1 MKVYQSS
8 GVVDTLLMTTGSS
21 VSHSRQDLTGVEHSD
36 YVSLFFTNSEGTHQ
50 YLLVDLDSLV
60 FPSGRRVVF
69 HGSQV
74 DRPSYARIIGYPLD
88 SLSLSGASSD
98 IPFSPRRTSF
108 HGTFPGQGTG
118 NVTFF
123 WTENDRIRL
132 DVGEESRAEQ
142 LSQDKTRASFVFED
156 SDLDADSY
164 TVYYPGKHVTI
175 ASDQHQTGADNTDH
189 IGPSGD
195 CGVATAMRNPAD
207 GSYGFTLNHK
217 ASYLCFLPHINHLP
231 SARVSRIDVTCNNA
245 IAGTFELSGSG
256 MFGGTNTSSSITLE
270 LTPQRARDFFLGH
283 NVRSEQD
290 SCAAYMV
297 IAPQDGSRSFT
308 VTYHVTDTLSR
319 IEKLFRQTINFQP
332 LANTVYPISCN
343 IRDTEFRSIDLGL
356 SCNWSNVNIDAT
368 EPSRHGSIF
377 SSDAEANAALLEQ
390 TVVTEWLMPTD
401 DQREELIEKC
411 LWTWGEYNGQT
422 GYIVEGAAIS
432 KEYGKKLRIFIP
444 CASGTTKAECLS
456 QNFRPVETLMVDLG
470 LPSGTKWAAKN
481 IGANSA
487 EDAGYYFAWGE
498 TETKETYGSG
508 NYRWG
513 TQNLGDDY
521 DISATQNDA
530 AAVLWGGIWRM
541 PTKAEME
548 ELMNT
553 ANCQWTWTS
562 INGINGYLVSSKA
575 EGNIN
580 KIFLPAAGLITD
592 SSLRYGNE
600 GASYQT
606 STQGG
611 DRKAN
616 AWTLSWNKG
625 CNSAQLYLCNTDEYY
640 PFYDRNTCSQRCYG
654 RVIRPVAN
662 PNAIA
667 SDGSVFNIQTDSAG
681 WKLGQTEAVLYGT
694 LSSTMPFQ
702 GSITVGFVVGDSA
715 TIVKGRSRFEY
726 EQQVVVGGSFSQV
739 QPVYDNIGYWYR
751 AYVNTGDTIFYDKA
765 RHYGYE
771 MVDLGLSVRWANMNL
786 GADAPEDYGGYYA
799 WGETTEKDTYS
810 SSTYLYGTTNLG
822 EHYDICTTENDAAHV
837 LMGNAWR
844 MPKYSELKEL
854 VDSCTWVMT
863 SQNNVNGYKVTG
875 KNGNSIFLPCAGILV
890 DNTLWSD
897 NTGASYQTSTQGGD
911 GSANAWTLSWNKDCN
926 SAWLYLNNTGEY
938 YPFYNRNVSSQ
949 RYHGRVIRPVAN
961 TNAGEIDGMQL
972 NILTDSASWHFGDT
986 SARIYGTL
994 STTTPVASPLTVG
1007 FIIGDNDSITKP
1019 TAQAVYPQ
1027 SVSSAGQ
1034 FSHVLPVHDNFGCY
1048 YRAFVEVGDSVFYGK
1063 VRHYGLEFV
1072 DLGIGTLWANMN
1084 VGANTPEE
1092 YGNYYAWGE
1101 TMPKTDYS
1109 QSTYQFGTQNL
1120 GNNYNINGT
1129 RHDAAHVNMGNA
1141 WLMPTSS
1148 ELKDLNDKCTWQWT
1162 TQNNVTGY
1170 KVTGPNGNSIFLPC
1184 AGLMRGSNLDFASVG
1199 ASYATSTLYGEY
1211 SWHTWTLSWY
1221 QQYSQN
1227 GRYFISNNE
1236 WVPFQNY
1243 GSGTVRYFGR
1253 TIRAVYK
1260 PNAVDSDNKLNILTD
1275 SATWR
1280 IGDTSARVYG
1290 VISSFKPLANGC
1302 KVGFVVGDSMNIE
1315 KHNATVYTV
1324 ATDTYGR
1331 FSANLTINNNIGY
1344 WYRAYIEMPD
1354 GDIYYGEARHV
1365 GWEMVDLGLP
1375 SGTLWCNVDVGAA
1388 WPEDYGDYFAW
1399 GETTTK
1405 TSYTSSNYLYGT
1417 SLLGNNGDI
1426 AGTIYDAAYV
1436 NMGHDW
1442 CMPTNTQWREL
1453 LDNCV
1458 WSRIPQNDVCGYVI
1472 TSKTNGNSIFLPS
1485 AGFYVNENIELI
1497 GTGNS
1502 YQSSIC
1508 SGEGSTFAWTLS
1520 WNKDY
1525 SPTGV
1530 YLNYGNE
1537 WTPFQ
1542 SYGKSTVRYFGRS
1555 IRPVANRP

>member
-487 EDAGYYFAWGE
+487 EDGGYYFAWGE

-751 AYVNTGDTIFYDKA
+751 AYVDTGDTIFYGKA

-771 MVDLGLSVRWANMNL
+771 MVDLGLSVKWANMNL
-786 GADAPEDYGGYYA
+786 GADEPEDYGNYYAWGEIIEKDEYTWETYRYGSTQNLGEGFNISGTENDAAHVLMGSVWRMPTNKELKELYDSCTWVWTSQNNVNGYRVTSKKAGYTDRSIFLPASGLKYNTLFRGANSWGCYQSSEQLRNNSDQIFTLCFIDASSRGYQQGASWFFPDIHGEDTYRHIGRTIRPVASEIKPASDGLAMDVRTDSCQWQFGDKTVRLFGTVSSTTPVNRVVTSGFITGLNDSITLSTAKDTYPQQITQARVISQVVPVYDNIGYWYRAYVVTADGVLYGKARHYGLEAVNLGLPSGRLWANMNVGASTPEDYGGYYA
-799 WGETTEKDTYS
+799 WGETAEKTEYTWNTYQYDQS
-810 SSTYLYGTTNLG
+810 QNLG
-822 EHYDICTTENDAAHV
+822 SDFNISGTEHDVAHV
-837 LMGNAWR
+837 KMGNAWR
-844 MPKYSELKEL
+844 MPTSIELKEL
-854 VDSCTWVMT
+854 WDNCTWTWT
-863 SQNNVNGYKVTG
+863 SQNNVNGYLVRGT
-875 KNGNSIFLPCAGILV
+875 NGNTIFLPAAGLKYNGV
-890 DNTLWSD
+890 YRSPSSWGSY
-897 NTGASYQTSTQGGD
+897 ASSTQNGNNSNQTTTVGFKD
-911 GSANAWTLSWNKDCN
+911 ASNKG
-926 SAWLYLNNTGEY
+926 Y
-938 YPFYNRNVSSQ
+938 Q
-949 RYHGRVIRPVAN
+949 
-961 TNAGEIDGMQL
+961 Q
-972 NILTDSASWHFGDT
+972 SASWFFDDFHGEDTYRYVGRSVRAVFDPNAVINDTLIMNVLTDRATWKTDDT
-986 SARIYGTL
+986 SATL
-994 STTTPVASPLTVG
+994 
-1007 FIIGDNDSITKP
+1007 
-1019 TAQAVYPQ
+1019 
-1027 SVSSAGQ
+1027 
-1034 FSHVLPVHDNFGCY
+1034 
-1048 YRAFVEVGDSVFYGK
+1048 
-1063 VRHYGLEFV
+1063 
-1072 DLGIGTLWANMN
+1072 
-1084 VGANTPEE
+1084 
-1092 YGNYYAWGE
+1092 
-1101 TMPKTDYS
+1101 
-1109 QSTYQFGTQNL
+1109 
-1120 GNNYNINGT
+1120 
-1129 RHDAAHVNMGNA
+1129 
-1141 WLMPTSS
+1141 
-1148 ELKDLNDKCTWQWT
+1148 
-1162 TQNNVTGY
+1162 
-1170 KVTGPNGNSIFLPC
+1170 
-1184 AGLMRGSNLDFASVG
+1184 
-1199 ASYATSTLYGEY
+1199 YATISSTV
-1211 SWHTWTLSWY
+1211 SM
-1221 QQYSQN
+1221 
-1227 GRYFISNNE
+1227 
-1236 WVPFQNY
+1236 P
-1243 GSGTVRYFGR
+1243 SGT
-1253 TIRAVYK
+1253 
-1260 PNAVDSDNKLNILTD
+1260 
-1275 SATWR
+1275 
-1280 IGDTSARVYG
+1280 
-1290 VISSFKPLANGC
+1290 
-1302 KVGFVVGDSMNIE
+1302 KVGFVVGDNQNIG

-1324 ATDTYGR
+1324 SPNTIGQ
-1331 FSANLTINNNIGY
+1331 FSTSIVINNNHGY
-1344 WYRAYIEMPD
+1344 WYRAYVELSN
-1354 GDIYYGEARHV
+1354 GDIYYGKAKHV

-1375 SGTLWCNVDVGAA
+1375 SGTLWCNMDVGASR
-1388 WPEDYGDYFAW
+1388 PEGYGDLFAW

-1405 TSYTSSNYLYGT
+1405 DTYASETYLHGT
-1417 SLLGNNGDI
+1417 TMLGNNGDI
-1426 AGTIYDAAYV
+1426 AGTTYDAAYV
-1436 NMGHDW
+1436 NMGSDW
-1442 CMPTNTQWREL
+1442 CMPTSTQMREL
-1453 LDNCV
+1453 RNSCTWRCTVL
-1458 WSRIPQNDVCGYVI
+1458 NDVNGYLV
-1472 TSKTNGNSIFLPS
+1472 TSSNGNSIFLPS
-1485 AGFYVNENIELI
+1485 RGLKFGSSLS
-1497 GTGNS
+1497 GTGSRGS
-1502 YQSSIC
+1502 YYC
-1508 SGEGSTFAWTLS
+1508 SDINASYTEYAYTLS
-1520 WNKDY
+1520 WSSASNIGIY
-1525 SPTGV
+1525 NNWSWSPFDENAT
-1530 YLNYGNE
+1530 YAAY
-1537 WTPFQ
+1537 
-1542 SYGKSTVRYFGRS
+1542 RYFGRS
-1555 IRPVANRP
+1555 IRPVVNRP